1 MSQILEVIML
11 VLFGLSWPF
20 NILKSI
26 RSRTAKG
33 KTLTFHFFIIVGY
46 LCGLAS
52 KFVGGNITY
61 VVYFY
66 MVDILLVSTDLVLT
80 IRNIR
85 LDKARDR
92 EAQAS

>member
-33 KTLTFHFFIIVGY
+33 KTLTFHIFIIVGY

-66 MVDILLVSTDLVLT
+66 IVDIILVSTDLVLT
-80 IRNIR
+80 VRNMR
-85 LDKARDR
+85 LDKMRNR
-92 EAQAS
+92 EAAAS

>member
-1 MSQILEVIML
+1 MSQILEVLML

-33 KTLTFHFFIIVGY
+33 KTLTFHFFILTGY

-52 KFVGGNITY
+52 KFIGGNITY

-66 MVDILLVSTDLVLT
+66 IIDIVLVSIDLVLT

-85 LDKARDR
+85 LDKVRDR
-92 EAQAS
+92 EATTS

>member
-1 MSQILEVIML
+1 MSQILEVLML

-33 KTLTFHFFIIVGY
+33 KTLTFHFFILTGY

-52 KFVGGNITY
+52 KFIGGNITY

-66 MVDILLVSTDLVLT
+66 IIDIVLVSIDLVLT

-85 LDKARDR
+85 LDKVRDS
-92 EAQAS
+92 EATTS